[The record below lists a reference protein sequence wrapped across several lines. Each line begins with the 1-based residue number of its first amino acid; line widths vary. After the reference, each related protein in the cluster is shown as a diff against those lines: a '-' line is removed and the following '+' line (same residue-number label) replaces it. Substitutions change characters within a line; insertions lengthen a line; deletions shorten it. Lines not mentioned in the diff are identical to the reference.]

1 MTDTASMEEQE
12 YRERVAHDVAN
23 WAHGGLITPEQERA
37 ILARM
42 GAGEPKAVGVLRLG
56 WFVTAVS
63 IIGALVLA
71 GGVVLLFASQWQS
84 MPTWFRAGLIFTG
97 ILASYGGGHALIYR
111 YDMQR
116 VGSALLLLG
125 VLLYGAGLFLLAQ
138 IYNMPLCERGCELPS
153 PTLIL
158 LASLGAFP
166 MAYLFGSRIIMLLGI
181 ASLTGGVVAELV
193 TRYPDSP
200 KSESTLVVV
209 AVFGVALYAAGQL
222 HALRSAVAG
231 FRDTYA
237 ISGLLVLLGLVYV
250 FTFDA
255 PWDQLIDSG
264 VKAYSSP
271 PVVYVSIVL
280 AAALVAAQLPLRPRD
295 REMSIDVA
303 AQAVLLG
310 IAAIVATWPGWTGYA
325 LIFNAVYFALAAGI
339 VTRGYLEADERYIN
353 LGLAVVAL
361 GLLTRY
367 VDVFWSMLATSA
379 FFIIGGVLLL
389 AVAFAIERMRR
400 GLIESMASPRDEGTA
415 GPEGATI

>member
-1 MTDTASMEEQE
+1 MEEQE
-12 YRERVAHDVAN
+12 YRERLAHDVAT

-42 GAGEPKAVGVLRLG
+42 GAGEPRAVGVLRLG

-63 IIGALVLA
+63 IVGALVLA
-71 GGVVLLFASQWQS
+71 GGVVLLFASQWQT
-84 MPTWFRAGLIFTG
+84 MPTWFRAGLIFAG
-97 ILASYGGGHALIYR
+97 ILASYGGGYALIYR

-116 VGSALLLLG
+116 VGSAFLLLG

-138 IYNMPLCERGCELPS
+138 IYSMPLCEGGCELPS

-158 LASLGAFP
+158 LASFGAFP

-209 AVFGVALYAAGQL
+209 AVLGVALYAAGQL

-250 FTFDA
+250 FTFDE
-255 PWDQLIDSG
+255 PWDQLIESG

-271 PVVYVSIVL
+271 SVVYVSIAL
-280 AAALVAAQLPLRPRD
+280 AAALVAAQLLRPRD
-295 REMSIDVA
+295 REMGIDVA

-325 LIFNAVYFALAAGI
+325 LIFNAVYFALAAGL
-339 VTRGYLEADERYIN
+339 VTRGYLHGDERYIN

-400 GLIESMASPRDEGTA
+400 GLIEAMAAPRDEGAA